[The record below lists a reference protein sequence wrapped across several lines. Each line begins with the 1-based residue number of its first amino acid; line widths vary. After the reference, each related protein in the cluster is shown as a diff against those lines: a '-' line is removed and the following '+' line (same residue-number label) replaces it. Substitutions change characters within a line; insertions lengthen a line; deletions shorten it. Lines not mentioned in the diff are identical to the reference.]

1 MAKDIIDIYN
11 YLGVKRKNNVWSWG
25 VSCDDYLI
33 LQVWQDESIKTESGR
48 AFYVQRTRAENYD
61 SSPGYKE
68 RLEHLEEHR
77 QGKPCY
83 LLICRVKDASQL
95 GPREMADFN
104 DKDLFVSNGVFI
116 QDEHDD
122 LLLCCE
128 ERIPITEVRAR
139 HAK

>member
-25 VSCDDYLI
+25 ISCADYII
-33 LQVWQDESIKTESGR
+33 LQVWQDESEKTESGL
-48 AFYVQRTRAENYD
+48 AFCVQRTRAENYD

-68 RLEHLEEHR
+68 RQEHLEEHR
-77 QGKPCY
+77 LGKPCY
-83 LLICRVKDASQL
+83 LLVCHAKDDSQL
-95 GPREMADFN
+95 APRAMDRFNEKDF
-104 DKDLFVSNGVFI
+104 FVSNGVFT
-116 QDEHDD
+116 ENEYGD